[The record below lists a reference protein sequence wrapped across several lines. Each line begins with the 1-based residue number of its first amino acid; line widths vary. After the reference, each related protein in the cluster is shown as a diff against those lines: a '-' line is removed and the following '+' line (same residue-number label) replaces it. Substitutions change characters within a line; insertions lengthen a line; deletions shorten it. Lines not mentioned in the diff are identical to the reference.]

1 MQPQVGSSLA
11 PQHPTTLPTN
21 AFRDELIRM
30 LQVPAHLTDRSDATL
45 QVAYARLKAHAQAQ
59 LTLSEMVTAG
69 TWRGPKPA
77 AAQLAELF
85 ISKSAWFQF
94 YCKAFRKISNF
105 PDMILWLEDA
115 PEAGTSMDV
124 WGFQKNRYG
133 FTDLIEYIA
142 RGGPLEDDGEYEE
155 EVVVKKS
162 DKHKRKAKEEKGSEK
177 KKEKKATRTRRSS

>member
-21 AFRDELIRM
+21 AFRDELIWM
-30 LQVPAHLTDRSDATL
+30 LQVPAHLTDHSDATL
-45 QVAYARLKAHAQAQ
+45 QVAYAHRKAHAQAQ
-59 LTLSEMVTAG
+59 LTLLEMVTAG
-69 TWRGPKPA
+69 TWCGPKPA

-94 YCKAFRKISNF
+94 YRKAFCKISNF

-124 WGFQKNRYG
+124 WGFQKNQYG
-133 FTDLIEYIA
+133 FTDLIEYVA

-155 EVVVKKS
+155 VVVKKS
-162 DKHKRKAKEEKGSEK
+162 NKHKRKAKEEKRSEK
-177 KKEKKATRTRRSS
+177 KKEKKATCTHRSS